1 MNYKQIIDPIV
12 FLQAHLSI
20 LFMERH
26 EISPQDFLELQKK
39 KDILGF
45 LRLGYEPFHLTGDE
59 GILEKLDDY
68 VYGGDKSAGNNQ
80 IKLEVA
86 R

>member
-1 MNYKQIIDPIV
+1 MSRNILINPV
-12 FLQAHLSI
+12 AFLQIHISR

-26 EISPQDFLELQKK
+26 NLSPEDFLALDAR

-59 GILEKLDDY
+59 GILEELDSY
-68 VYGGDKSAGNNQ
+68 VFGKQ
-80 IKLEVA
+80 I
-86 R
+86 

>member
-12 FLQAHLSI
+12 FLQAHFCI

-26 EISPQDFLELQKK
+26 KLAPQEFLELHKK

-59 GILEKLDDY
+59 GVLEELDAF
-68 VYGGDKSAGNNQ
+68 VYGIPDNTPPHS
-80 IKLEVA
+80 
-86 R
+86 

>member
-12 FLQAHLSI
+12 FLQAHFSI
-20 LFMERH
+20 LFMARH
-26 EISPQDFLELQKK
+26 KLSPEEFLALNED

-59 GILEKLDDY
+59 GVLEELDAY
-68 VYGGDKSAGNNQ
+68 VFGN
-80 IKLEVA
+80 V
-86 R
+86 

>member
-1 MNYKQIIDPIV
+1 MNYKQIINPV
-12 FLQAHLSI
+12 CFLQAHFSL

-26 EISPQDFLELQKK
+26 NLSSNEFLILDAK

-59 GILEKLDDY
+59 GVLEELDAY
-68 VYGGDKSAGNNQ
+68 VYGATS
-80 IKLEVA
+80 
-86 R
+86 